1 VHRNINVT
9 SFYALRSARKLKT
22 VAEALEEIQRDDIHA
37 DTVVILPPA
46 AGDSCVDSD
55 VEPLND
61 NNLQND
67 QFFETAGEVEVE
79 YNEAAEE
86 QTNESEDRDDLA
98 GEQNIDSDGE
108 RRGTHSKKRHK
119 RSKHQSS

>member
-1 VHRNINVT
+1 MNVS
-9 SFYALRSARKLKT
+9 SFYGRRSARKLKT
-22 VAEALEEIQRDDIHA
+22 VVEALDEIQRDDIHV

-61 NNLQND
+61 NDLQND

-79 YNEAAEE
+79 YDEAAEE
-86 QTNESEDRDDLA
+86 QIN
-98 GEQNIDSDGE
+98 
-108 RRGTHSKKRHK
+108 
-119 RSKHQSS
+119 